1 MNGKFHILLC
11 LLKSYASK
19 RRKIDVPVGLN
30 TKVALKEGSK
40 GNLGFLYLVFSKEGL
55 KGNLGFL
62 YLKVCLIAYGF
73 CCKTLYKS
81 GVLRSIFMFES
92 KVCPRC

>member
-30 TKVALKEGSK
+30 T
-40 GNLGFLYLVFSKEGL
+40 LVFSKEGL

-62 YLKVCLIAYGF
+62 YCIHKIYNVSTLKY
-73 CCKTLYKS
+73 
-81 GVLRSIFMFES
+81 E
-92 KVCPRC
+92 

>member
-40 GNLGFLYLVFSKEGL
+40 GNLGFLYLVSLKEGS
-55 KGNLGFL
+55 KGNVVPF
-62 YLKVCLIAYGF
+62 
-73 CCKTLYKS
+73 TLFEGLFNS
-81 GVLRSIFMFES
+81 IRVLLQNT
-92 KVCPRC
+92 V

>member
-40 GNLGFLYLVFSKEGL
+40 GNLGFL
-55 KGNLGFL
+55 KGGI
-62 YLKVCLIAYGF
+62 KRE
-73 CCKTLYKS
+73 
-81 GVLRSIFMFES
+81 LRSLYFI
-92 KVCPRC
+92 